1 MQVVGTAMT
10 RRQVQE
16 RMLAGRRAHGFIH
29 LGPPHRDAGT
39 GAAHFTAF
47 GEPSQMSTHT
57 GFVSSALL
65 ALCAV
70 PWAATAQD
78 QAGPARAALGAVVV
92 TATRTEAL
100 ALDVPASV
108 DRIEGDDMRRGR
120 AQVNISEALGAV
132 PGLQARDRQ
141 NYAQDVQV
149 SVRGFGARSTFGIR
163 GVRLYVDG
171 IPATLP
177 DGQGQLSHVDLASAE
192 RIEVLRGPFSALYGN
207 SSGGVLQVFT
217 EEGRGAP
224 RLTLS
229 TAAGS
234 DGLLRYGLKA
244 SGNSG
249 ASDRGVGY
257 VLSASQFSTDG
268 YRDHSAT
275 KRTLANAKLT
285 LRPHEDGKL
294 TLVAN
299 RVVLPKAQDPLGLTR
314 AQFEAN
320 PRGVAPQALDFN
332 TRKTM
337 DQTQA
342 GLVYEHYLS
351 DAHALQAS
359 LYGGSRGTTQF
370 QAIPQAPQNNPLH
383 AGGVIDLDRD
393 YAGADLRWT
402 WRTQLADAPLTVV
415 AGLTYD
421 GLREDRRGYTNFVGS
436 QLGVQ
441 GVLRRDERNRVHN
454 FDQYLQAEWRPT
466 QRWTLNAGLR
476 HSRIAFDS
484 QDRYIVGPN
493 PDDSG
498 SANYSATLPVLGA
511 SFAITEGLRV
521 YGSAGKGF
529 ETPTLNELSYR
540 PDGLSGLNFGLQAA
554 RNKSVEL
561 GLKSRSTQFGE
572 WTAAVFRTG
581 TDDEIMTLSNVGGRA
596 TFQNAGRTRRN
607 GLELAWAQTYHQH
620 LRTRLAYTALD
631 ARYSEGAAAGR
642 RIPGLAKNSVFA
654 SATWQPPQG
663 WRGGVE
669 WRALSRVYVNDS
681 NSDAAAGFGLASAF
695 VGYATRLGVWQLE
708 GFVRADNLLDKRY
721 AGSVIVNEGTTPPNG
736 RFFEPAPGRTWLA
749 GLTASVGF

>member
-1 MQVVGTAMT
+1 M
-10 RRQVQE
+10 
-16 RMLAGRRAHGFIH
+16 
-29 LGPPHRDAGT
+29 
-39 GAAHFTAF
+39 
-47 GEPSQMSTHT
+47 
-57 GFVSSALL
+57 L
-65 ALCAV
+65 ALCGA
-70 PWAATAQD
+70 PWAASAQD
-78 QAGPARAALGAVVV
+78 AAPAALGAVVV
-92 TATRTEAL
+92 TATRTEAQ

-108 DRIEGDDMRRGR
+108 DRIEGEDMRRGR

-149 SVRGFGARSTFGIR
+149 SVRGFGARATFGIR

-177 DGQGQLSHVDLASAE
+177 DGQGQISHVDLASAE

-224 RLTLS
+224 RLTLG

-249 ASDRGVGY
+249 VNDSGVGY
-257 VLSASQFSTDG
+257 VLSASQFRTDG
-268 YRDHSAT
+268 YREHSET
-275 KRTLANAKLT
+275 RRTIANAKLT

-299 RVVLPKAQDPLGLTR
+299 RVVLPKAQDPLGLNR
-314 AQFEAN
+314 AQYEAN
-320 PRGVAPQALDFN
+320 PRGVDPAALNFN
-332 TRKTM
+332 TRKNM

-342 GLVYEHYLS
+342 GLVYEHYFS
-351 DAHALQAS
+351 EAHALQAS
-359 LYGGSRGTTQF
+359 LYGGQRGTTQY
-370 QAIPQAPQNNPLH
+370 QAIPVGPQNSPTH
-383 AGGVIDLDRD
+383 PGGMIELDRD

-402 WRTQLADAPLTVV
+402 WRTQLASAPLTVV

-421 GLREDRRGYTNFVGS
+421 GLHEDRRGYQNFVGS

-441 GVLRRDERNRVHN
+441 GALRRDERNRVTS
-454 FDQYLQAEWRPT
+454 FDQYLQAEWHPT

-476 HSRIAFDS
+476 HSRIDFDS
-484 QDRYIVGPN
+484 RDRYIAGAN

-498 SANYSATLPVLGA
+498 EARYGATLPVLGA
-511 SFAITEGLRV
+511 SFAIAEGLRV
-521 YGSAGKGF
+521 YASAGKGF

-540 PDGLSGLNFGLQAA
+540 PGGQTGLNFGLQAA
-554 RNKSVEL
+554 RSKSFEF
-561 GLKSRSTQFGE
+561 GLKSRSAGFGE
-572 WTAAVFRTG
+572 WTAAVFRTN
-581 TDDEIMTLSNVGGRA
+581 TEDEITTLTNSGGRT

-607 GLELAWAQTYHQH
+607 GLELAWSQDFYKH
-620 LRTRLAYTALD
+620 LRTRVAYTALD
-631 ARYSEGAAAGR
+631 ARYGEGVAAGA

-654 SATWQPPQG
+654 SAGWQPPQG

-669 WRALSRVYVNDS
+669 WRALSRVYVNDA
-681 NSDAAAGFGLASAF
+681 NSDAAAGQGVASAY
-695 VGYATRLGVWQLE
+695 VGYATQLVGWQLE
-708 GFVRADNLLDKRY
+708 GFVRSDNLLDKRY
-721 AGSVIVNEGTTPPNG
+721 AGSVIVNEGNA

-749 GLTASVGF
+749 GLSASRAF

>member
-1 MQVVGTAMT
+1 MT
-10 RRQVQE
+10 TTTR
-16 RMLAGRRAHGFIH
+16 
-29 LGPPHRDAGT
+29 
-39 GAAHFTAF
+39 
-47 GEPSQMSTHT
+47 
-57 GFVSSALL
+57 FVSSSLL
-65 ALCAV
+65 AFCAA
-70 PWAATAQD
+70 PWLATAQD
-78 QAGPARAALGAVVV
+78 KAPEPARAALGAVVV

-108 DRIEGDDMRRGR
+108 DRVEGEDMRRGR

-149 SVRGFGARSTFGIR
+149 SVRGFGARSQFGIR

-177 DGQGQLSHVDLASAE
+177 DGQGQISHVDLASAE

-249 ASDRGVGY
+249 ANDSGVGY
-257 VLSASQFSTDG
+257 VLSASQFHTDG
-268 YRDHSAT
+268 YRDHSET
-275 KRTLANAKLT
+275 RRTLANAKLT

-314 AQFEAN
+314 AQFESN

-359 LYGGSRGTTQF
+359 IYGGSRGTTQF

-383 AGGVIDLDRD
+383 AGGVINLDRD
-393 YAGADLRWT
+393 YGGADLRWT
-402 WRTQLADAPLTVV
+402 WRTQLAEAPLTVV

-421 GLREDRRGYTNFVGS
+421 ALREDRRGYTNFVGS

-441 GVLRRDERNRVHN
+441 GVLRRDEHNRVHN

-476 HSRIAFDS
+476 HSRIDFDS
-484 QDRYIVGPN
+484 RDRYIVGTN

-511 SFAITEGLRV
+511 SFAITEGLRI

-540 PDGLSGLNFGLQAA
+540 ADGLSGLNFGLQAA
-554 RNKSVEL
+554 RSKSVEL
-561 GLKSRSTQFGE
+561 GLKSRSAQFGG

-581 TDDEIMTLSNVGGRA
+581 TDDEIMTLTNVGGRS

-607 GLELAWAQTYHQH
+607 GLELAWSQDFHQH
-620 LRTRLAYTALD
+620 LRTRVAYTALD
-631 ARYSEGAAAGR
+631 ARYSEGAAAGQ

-654 SATWQPPQG
+654 SATWQPPKG

-669 WRALSRVYVNDS
+669 WRGLSRVYVNDG
-681 NSDAAAGFGLASAF
+681 NSDAAAGFGVASAF
-695 VGYATRLGVWQLE
+695 VGYAAQLGIWQLE

-721 AGSVIVNEGTTPPNG
+721 AGSVIVNEGNS